1 LTNYILYPTIENNS
15 QLDIRIRNLM
25 EFKKNAGS
33 DRGFGQNQ
41 KPIKKYFHK
50 QGLKC
55 TPQRLAV
62 LSVLKESPK
71 HFSIT
76 EIHKKVKKILP
87 GTGLATIYRA
97 LETLIDLG
105 LVIRVHLEDGCQS
118 FAVAPI
124 GHQHRIVC
132 IGCNRVVDFAE
143 CPIEAILGKL
153 SRQTGFAIQ
162 NHFLQ
167 LFGKCRTCQKM

>member
-1 LTNYILYPTIENNS
+1 
-15 QLDIRIRNLM
+15 M
-25 EFKKNAGS
+25 ECKKSVDS

-41 KPIKKYFHK
+41 KPIKTFFHK

-55 TPQRLAV
+55 TPQRLVV
-62 LSVLKESPK
+62 LSVLKESQK
-71 HFSIT
+71 FFSIM
-76 EIHKKVKKILP
+76 EIHKSVKKILP
-87 GTGLATIYRA
+87 GTGVATIYRA

-124 GHQHRIVC
+124 GHHHPIVC
-132 IGCNRVVDFAE
+132 IGCKRVVDFAE
-143 CPIEAILGKL
+143 CPIEAISGKL
-153 SRQTGFAIQ
+153 SRKTGFTIQ

-167 LFGKCRTCQKM
+167 LFGKCRACQKM